1 MRGTVDERRHQP
13 DAVANFLPMSSRPIG
28 DKPHKQRV

>member
-13 DAVANFLPMSSRPIG
+13 DAVASFLPMSSCPIG
-28 DKPHKQRV
+28 NKPHKLRV